1 MNKWIRRKR
10 NSWGYGIQSPS
21 DFYFVRHVLREL
33 SPYYAY
39 AALEEMAATYGDLLP
54 HYTDAVNRLL
64 FRLANHLHPTTIV
77 EVGAGTSTFAM
88 SMACPSAR
96 CIAIT
101 PSKEC
106 ASTMRELSA
115 NNPNIEIENGDE
127 MALFSLSLQKEER
140 IGIFHI
146 AHTPHY
152 REVVEAALPHTTDHT
167 LFIIE
172 GITDNRQKNEW
183 WKSLQENPL
192 TGISYD
198 LDNIGLL
205 FFNRTRHKD
214 TYWINLR
221 KRT

>member
-10 NSWGYGIQSPS
+10 NSWGYGVQSPS
-21 DFYFVRHVLREL
+21 DFYFVRHVLREQ

-39 AALEEMAATYGDLLP
+39 ATLKETTVTYGDLLP

-64 FRLANHLHPTTIV
+64 FRLANHVHPDTII
-77 EVGAGTSTFAM
+77 EVGAGTSTLAM
-88 SMACPSAR
+88 SMACTSAR

-101 PSKEC
+101 PSEER
-106 ASTMRELSA
+106 ASTMRELVA
-115 NNPNIEIENGDE
+115 NNPNIEIKNGDE
-127 MALFSLSLQKEER
+127 MGLFSLLPKKYES
-140 IGIFHI
+140 IGLLHI

-152 REVVEAALPHTTDHT
+152 REVVEAALPYTTDST

-172 GITDNRQKNEW
+172 GITDNRQKHEW
-183 WKSLQENPL
+183 WKSLQESPQ

-198 LDNIGLL
+198 LGDIGLL
-205 FFNRTRHKD
+205 FFDRTRHKG

-221 KRT
+221 K